1 MSCKNTHMY
10 FNTYSKKNKNIH
22 GHKILQV
29 QDSVYIS
36 GERGNGLLGKAKF
49 LLYRYVYFIYNI

>member
-1 MSCKNTHMY
+1 MY